1 MPEGNTDEV
10 GGSWMSYD
18 MSMPFPLI
26 MGIACGRGKRSGVN
40 LGMIDGFLTLYRVPV
55 GGVIQSDR
63 VKGRG
68 GHLLARR
75 SIEVHQR
82 DHDSLCWLV
91 YVL

>member
-1 MPEGNTDEV
+1 MDFG
-10 GGSWMSYD
+10 
-18 MSMPFPLI
+18 L
-26 MGIACGRGKRSGVN
+26 
-40 LGMIDGFLTLYRVPV
+40 LYQVLV